1 MKVYFIIFVVIFSIA
16 FIAGAINH
24 IAEKHSP
31 KSFTANI
38 SSLIANGFGIIVV
51 FMFFG
56 GLLYIC

>member
-1 MKVYFIIFVVIFSIA
+1 MKAYFIIFVVIFSIA

-24 IAEKHSP
+24 IAEKRNS
-31 KSFTANI
+31 KGLIANI